1 MTKLLDFV
9 RRKVLGQQLY
19 YACKHKSSIVTRDML
34 ENRLKELHSQNLYQ
48 DWNTEDMIQL
58 CKLKKKYSFAMD
70 RFIKTDYITPSYYP
84 NIQEDEFENISEEEV
99 KEMQK
104 EELESEYEEAEK
116 PNCNI
121 INILDILH
129 QVLITSQSC
138 FLQGA
143 FVFSDKDG
151 ELFRFLTE
159 DCQIG
164 KRIPIFRQITH
175 TYFLKNK
182 KFNKPNAHLDMD
194 FAEKVNTYFPQA
206 INNVYEMY
214 ETPIQDSDRN
224 TIEYNYACDVAC
236 RDIPREEEKCP
247 EGLKATKRILLY
259 YPFQVIHFNSQGN
272 FKRRYLYLKLE
283 ETPAISIEHA
293 KTALQAYLAPKTKVS
308 YGIGKEYPLRR
319 ERKVDDHKEPNYKNT
334 DLFRLDNELYAFLSV
349 DQDDIKL
356 YNDSVRSHYE
366 MYIPQKLTDS
376 IIQETKNMNA

>member
-182 KFNKPNAHLDMD
+182 KFNKSP
-194 FAEKVNTYFPQA
+194 
-206 INNVYEMY
+206 
-214 ETPIQDSDRN
+214 
-224 TIEYNYACDVAC
+224 
-236 RDIPREEEKCP
+236 
-247 EGLKATKRILLY
+247 
-259 YPFQVIHFNSQGN
+259 
-272 FKRRYLYLKLE
+272 
-283 ETPAISIEHA
+283 
-293 KTALQAYLAPKTKVS
+293 
-308 YGIGKEYPLRR
+308 
-319 ERKVDDHKEPNYKNT
+319 
-334 DLFRLDNELYAFLSV
+334 
-349 DQDDIKL
+349 
-356 YNDSVRSHYE
+356 
-366 MYIPQKLTDS
+366 
-376 IIQETKNMNA
+376 